1 MILFFNPTSS
11 QSIGPTG
18 MNMSVGAEYAI
29 NQLKNLYNFNK
40 LIRGDLNFRYYIEN
54 QFPQWIQ
61 DQAKTNTD
69 VKIIDLIQ
77 EFYNFYFSTN
87 GLNLYPNYEHIQS
100 AFFCNQDGLRAMYS
114 SMFSDFD
121 FDDFIETKEQ
131 ELREF
136 LISNKSRFVA
146 NKGTESSYDY
156 FLATLFAD
164 IEYQLSKGIDDTF
177 VLNASE
183 MNDKVITDGT
193 DYQEF
198 SIKIE
203 ASIDEKYQDDFI
215 SMLKPVGFYMNLK
228 ESPQTFVSM
237 LSYVSKKNPLAV
249 TISGT

>member
-11 QSIGPTG
+11 QSAGPTG

-29 NQLKNLYNFNK
+29 NQLKILYDFNK
-40 LIRGDLNFRYYIEN
+40 LIRDDLNFRYYIEN

-61 DQAKTNTD
+61 DQAKVNTD
-69 VKIIDLIQ
+69 IKIIDLIQ

-100 AFFCNQDGLRAMYS
+100 IFFSNQDGLRATYS
-114 SMFSDFD
+114 SLFSDFD

-136 LISNKSRFVA
+136 LVSNKSRFVV
-146 NKGTESSYDY
+146 NKGTETSYDY
-156 FLATLFAD
+156 FLSTLFTD
-164 IEYQLSKGIDDTF
+164 IEYQLSKGVDDTF
-177 VLNASE
+177 VLNLSE
-183 MNDKVITDGT
+183 MNDRVITDGT
-193 DYQEF
+193 DYQEY

-228 ESPQTFVSM
+228 ESPITFNTL
-237 LSYVSKKNPLAV
+237 LSSISKNNPLAI
-249 TISGT
+249 TIS